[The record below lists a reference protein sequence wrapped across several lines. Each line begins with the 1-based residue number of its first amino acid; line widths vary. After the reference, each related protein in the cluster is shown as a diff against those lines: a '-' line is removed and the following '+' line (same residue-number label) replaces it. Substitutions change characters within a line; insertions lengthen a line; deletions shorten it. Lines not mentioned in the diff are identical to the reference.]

1 MSIFLIVFRFVSRL
15 KQTFLLKL
23 LMFYQWNFL
32 EKKKIHKKLKTKIK
46 SQEMQTLLDRYI
58 GKFNMLSSWITIS
71 RYEKE
76 SNFCQIIHSF
86 GICQNITSPAR
97 LERAM
102 ADRKM
107 GSFDDRPPGCCTDF
121 QWLIERIWGS
131 LTWVLWVGTCVP
143 CE

>member
-1 MSIFLIVFRFVSRL
+1 
-15 KQTFLLKL
+15 
-23 LMFYQWNFL
+23 
-32 EKKKIHKKLKTKIK
+32 
-46 SQEMQTLLDRYI
+46 MQTLLDRYI
-58 GKFNMLSSWITIS
+58 GKFNMLSSLITIS

-121 QWLIERIWGS
+121 QWLIERI
-131 LTWVLWVGTCVP
+131 
-143 CE
+143 